1 VDPAPE
7 KVRVMSTDIQA
18 ATQFVYA
25 NARLLDRRRLE
36 HLLGMASSDVVVE
49 ALRAY
54 QNPDGGFGHALEPD
68 MRAPGSEP
76 AATLLALETLV
87 QVDVTDHPAIDA
99 AADWI
104 ASASSPDGSLP
115 QMSASGA
122 GYPHAPFINPGGPT
136 FLTFALAGAL
146 WGTKVR
152 TAWLERATAWCWREL
167 DQADRPDT
175 YTVVF
180 ALRFLDAVPDPGRA
194 RVMIERLKSLLDEDG
209 CIPVPGGIEGERVT
223 PLDLS
228 PHPGTRSRR
237 LCSTQQVAADLD
249 RLEAQQLDDGGWDF
263 NFLHWSP
270 GQTLDWR
277 GSVTVSNL
285 RHLHDHGR
293 IEFTPAA

>member
-1 VDPAPE
+1 
-7 KVRVMSTDIQA
+7 MSTDLQA
-18 ATQFVYA
+18 AKQFVYA

-36 HLLGMASSDVVVE
+36 HLLGEASADVVVE
-49 ALRAY
+49 VLRTY

-76 AATLLALETLV
+76 SAALLALETLL
-87 QVDVTDHPAIDA
+87 QVDVTDHPVIEA

-104 ASASSPDGSLP
+104 ATASSPEGTLP

-146 WGTKVR
+146 WATTVR
-152 TAWLERATAWCWREL
+152 PAWLERATAWCWQEL
-167 DQADRPDT
+167 EQAERPHT

-180 ALRFLDAVPDPGRA
+180 ALRFLDAVPDHDRA
-194 RVMIERLKSLLDEDG
+194 CAAIERLKPLLDADG

-228 PHPGTRSRR
+228 PQPGTRSRG
-237 LCSTQQVAADLD
+237 LFSTEQIAADLD
-249 RLEAQQLDDGGWDF
+249 RLETDQLDDGAWDF
-263 NFLHWSP
+263 DWLHWSP
-270 GQTLDWR
+270 GQALDWR
-277 GSVTVSNL
+277 GSITVSTL
-285 RHLHDHGR
+285 QRLHDHDR
-293 IEFTPAA
+293 VQVAPTA